1 MAAIPKIGSVAPQAA
16 GVTGSAGAVD
26 PDALARAVV
35 RAVAYGDVFDYPL
48 TAAEVHRYLVGVAA
62 PPAAVH
68 ALLSDPATRP
78 AAITTHGGYYMLR
91 GREAIV
97 ETRRRRA
104 ALAARFWPRAVR
116 YGRAIAR
123 LPFVRMVGITGELA
137 MDSVDD
143 GADIDYLI
151 VTEPGRLWLCRA
163 LIIGLVRLAHHSGDI
178 VCPNYLLSERAL
190 VLTERN
196 LYTAHEMAQMVPLSG
211 MPVYTRLRQ
220 LNDWTA
226 HFLPNAAGPP
236 CLVTTEVPDRPA
248 VRAAAEA
255 ALRSP
260 AGERLERWER
270 ERKIRRLSQARGP
283 DGEAAFSAD
292 WCKGHFDGHG
302 HRTLAAYADRLRALD
317 LLDADEGWVS

>member
-1 MAAIPKIGSVAPQAA
+1 MAAIPKTAYAAPQPADA
-16 GVTGSAGAVD
+16 PASTVD
-26 PDALARAVV
+26 RDALARATV

-62 PPAAVH
+62 TPAEVN
-68 ALLSDPATRP
+68 ALLRDPANRP
-78 AAITTHGGYYMLR
+78 AAIATYDGYFMLR
-91 GREAIV
+91 GREGIV
-97 ETRRRRA
+97 ATRRRRA
-104 ALAARFWPRAVR
+104 ALAARVWPRAVR

-163 LIIGLVRLAHHSGDI
+163 LIIGIVRLARHGGDI
-178 VCPNYLLSERAL
+178 ICPNYLLSERAL
-190 VLTERN
+190 VLQERN
-196 LYTAHEMAQMVPLSG
+196 LYTAHEMTQMVPLSG
-211 MPVYTRLRQ
+211 LEIYARLRR

-226 HFLPNAAGPP
+226 RFLPNAEGPP
-236 CLVTTEVPDRPA
+236 SLVTTDVPVHPVA
-248 VRAAAEA
+248 RALAEA
-255 ALRSP
+255 PLRSP

-270 ERKIRRLSQARGP
+270 ERKIRRLSQVHGP
-283 DGEAAFSAD
+283 GGEAAFSAD

-302 HRTLAAYADRLRALD
+302 HRTLAAYAERLRALD
-317 LLDADEGWVS
+317 LLDADEGWGT